1 MARLAAGVSGHGRA
15 APRAATTGASH
26 THIAAA
32 GQGGAVMAKAPR
44 LAPAASACVMAMAL
58 AMAAH
63 AALPAGQG
71 ADAPREALASA
82 DVSAKFDDGFYDRVQ
97 QWIAEAGAAGAA
109 GASGAAGGQGAPN
122 SEPAL
127 EVLAGGRPA
136 GSVIDLAP
144 TAGTAGVSLR
154 ATDAEGDA
162 VAFSMDVLEAT
173 MAPGAAAS
181 SPPALAD
188 HGNGTATLTVD
199 GSAAGEYLV
208 ALSASDAHGEDWGTY
223 LIRVAPAAG

>member
-1 MARLAAGVSGHGRA
+1 MARLAAGVSGHG
-15 APRAATTGASH
+15 RAATTGASH

-109 GASGAAGGQGAPN
+109 GASGPSGAAGGQGAPN
-122 SEPAL
+122 SEPEL
-127 EVLAGGRPA
+127 DVLAGGRPA
-136 GSVIDLAP
+136 GPVVDLAAS
-144 TAGTAGVSLR
+144 AGMASVSLR

-162 VAFSMDVLEAT
+162 VTFSMEVLEAT
-173 MAPGAAAS
+173 MAGGAEPS

-208 ALSASDAHGEDWGTY
+208 ALSASDAHGEEWGTY